1 MSHAHK
7 VGMVEPPKKKKITAE
22 QKEDMFR
29 RQVEKRANAIEAE
42 IICLK
47 EQMKEKK
54 RELQTLKAAEEE
66 RRRDRLMRAIA
77 RSGKSIDEVI
87 ETLEA

>member
-1 MSHAHK
+1 MSHAHR

-29 RQVEKRANAIEAE
+29 QKIEKQTNAIEAE
-42 IICLK
+42 LESLK

-54 RELQTLKAAEEE
+54 RELQTLKAAEDE
-66 RRRDRLMRAIA
+66 RRRDRLMKAIA

>member
-1 MSHAHK
+1 
-7 VGMVEPPKKKKITAE
+7 
-22 QKEDMFR
+22 MFR
-29 RQVEKRANAIEAE
+29 QKIEKQTNAIEAE
-42 IICLK
+42 LESLK

-54 RELQTLKAAEEE
+54 RELQTLKAAEDE
-66 RRRDRLMRAIA
+66 RRRDRLMKAIA

>member
-66 RRRDRLMRAIA
+66 RRRDRLMKAIA

>member
-1 MSHAHK
+1 MSHARK

-29 RQVEKRANAIEAE
+29 RQIEKRTNAIEAE
-42 IICLK
+42 LGILK

-54 RELQTLKAAEEE
+54 RELQVLKAAEDE
-66 RRRDRLMRAIA
+66 RRRDRLMKTITH
-77 RSGKSIDEVI
+77 SGKSIDEVI